1 MDRPKYYAEIML
13 EFQSYEQF
21 LCRVSDVYSLEDDI
35 PPGDQE
41 RLKNCHIYLLGKRP
55 RLSVDPCSIVV
66 DAAALRFRVEYRRQ
80 GRVNGTEVVWP
91 RELLLP
97 YESAITASEYPHRE
111 LLSYDADGRL
121 LGTTLLANY
130 AHVIPGL
137 PAEARDLEVLYV
149 GKGLSDTAHDR
160 IRKHTTLQKMLAEI
174 HSNEPDAEIFA
185 LVYSFQY
192 RKPCLILN
200 IEPEISGALARQRA
214 ERALAF
220 KPSLDKQIE
229 LIEAMIIS
237 YFRTEV
243 YNTQYIEFP
252 HRRQQI
258 LAPVYEAD
266 FAAILCELDNETLGG
281 LRLFSRNVPPKSRH
295 EIVVDF
301 RKAEG
306 RPSIWDVAK
315 SLSPEHSKE

>member
-1 MDRPKYYAEIML
+1 MHRPKYYAEIML

-35 PPGDQE
+35 PPDARE

-55 RLSVDPCSIVV
+55 RLSIDPDSIAVD
-66 DAAALRFRVEYRRQ
+66 DAALRFRVEYRSQ
-80 GRVNGTEVVWP
+80 GRVNGVEVVWP

-97 YESAITASEYPHRE
+97 NESAFTASQYPHRE
-111 LLSYDADGRL
+111 LLSYGADGKF

-130 AHVIPGL
+130 AQLIPGL
-137 PAEARDLEVLYV
+137 PPEARDLEVLYV

-160 IRKHTTLQKMLAEI
+160 IRKHATLQKILAEI
-174 HSNEPDAEIFA
+174 HSNDPDAEVFA

-192 RKPCLILN
+192 RKPLLILN
-200 IEPEISGALARQRA
+200 VTPEISGAPARQRA

-220 KPSLDKQIE
+220 KPSLNEQIE
-229 LIEAMIIS
+229 LVEATIIS
-237 YFRTEV
+237 YFRTDT

-266 FAAILCELDNETLGG
+266 FAAILCELDNETLGR
-281 LRLFSRNVPPKSRH
+281 LRLFSRLVPPQSRH
-295 EIVVDF
+295 EIIVDF
-301 RKAEG
+301 RRAEG
-306 RPSIWDVAK
+306 RPSIWEVAE
-315 SLSPEHSKE
+315 SLSEQSDR